1 MSVDIKKLKVKL
13 DLSWER
19 CVKDAAN
26 LNNLYEHIGLL
37 TTALMDVCTDVNRVG
52 NKSVQFG
59 STQPAPIVPQ
69 QAGPA
74 FPDVLFPTK

>member
-37 TTALMDVCTDVNRVG
+37 TTAFMDMCTEVNRVG

-59 STQPAPIVPQ
+59 SNE
-69 QAGPA
+69 
-74 FPDVLFPTK
+74 